1 MSANRG
7 YSEIEVRGEK
17 KVIRFDLNAVADLEE
32 YYGKGFASIMSEES
46 VGFSTLRA
54 LYWAGLKWKMRGLT
68 IAQAGHIV
76 QEKMEDGETMQDLFK
91 PVMKAM
97 KNSGLMGKN
106 DDSKEVD
113 PLEGVLNS
121 DSEEDEG
128 KN

>member
-1 MSANRG
+1 
-7 YSEIEVRGEK
+7 
-17 KVIRFDLNAVADLEE
+17 
-32 YYGKGFASIMSEES
+32 MSEES

-76 QEKMEDGETMQDLFK
+76 QEKMDNGETMQELFK

-97 KNSGLMGKN
+97 QNSGLMGKN

-121 DSEEDEG
+121 DSEEDEE